1 MNAAIEAAHA
11 GEAGKGFAV
20 VAGEIRSLAEESGTQ
35 GKNITAILK
44 ELKEKIAK
52 VNDAALSAERRFDAI
67 FKLADKTQ
75 SQELH
80 IMDAMREQ
88 SNGSDQIVQS
98 MKQIETMTHEV
109 EKNSKEMLAN
119 SNLVADEMKRLGTMS
134 DAIANS
140 MNEMAAGAEQ
150 ISKAVNEVSSI
161 SLTNK
166 HSIQNLAS
174 EVGKFKV

>member
-1 MNAAIEAAHA
+1 
-11 GEAGKGFAV
+11 
-20 VAGEIRSLAEESGTQ
+20 
-35 GKNITAILK
+35 
-44 ELKEKIAK
+44 
-52 VNDAALSAERRFDAI
+52 
-67 FKLADKTQ
+67 
-75 SQELH
+75 
-80 IMDAMREQ
+80 
-88 SNGSDQIVQS
+88 